1 MQKSNLRYD
10 LNLPLPLRHFF
21 LFPPGFSLPKNQ
33 RKIISGEMLVNTTI
47 KRTANRKFDIV
58 ETANNDTK
66 STIRL

>member
-10 LNLPLPLRHFF
+10 LNLPFPLRH

-47 KRTANRKFDIV
+47 KRTANKKFDIV